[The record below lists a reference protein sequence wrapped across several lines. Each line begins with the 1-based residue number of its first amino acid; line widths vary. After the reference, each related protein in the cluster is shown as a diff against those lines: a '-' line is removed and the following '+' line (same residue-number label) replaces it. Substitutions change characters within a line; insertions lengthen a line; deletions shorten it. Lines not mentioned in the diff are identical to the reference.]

1 MTPSMMSSLSQSTAS
16 MITASSLSGGPHVPC
31 STPVTP
37 PNLDYLEKAFSKL
50 NNNNSGTNLSGG
62 ANNTATE
69 PSNSSNFL
77 VSNLNS
83 STSSTSST
91 PNSVNIS
98 LVDVDYG
105 GISGTASPNQ
115 SYQWVNRRLYFSK
128 IPFRSLLIIRFV
140 LKATANSNTNSSAMN
155 NANFPRTMPMQIR
168 TPPAMTSNASSAS
181 NNFNFTTSTTGKT
194 YNFY

>member
-1 MTPSMMSSLSQSTAS
+1 MMSSLSQSTAS

-50 NNNNSGTNLSGG
+50 NNNNNSGTNLSGG
-62 ANNTATE
+62 ANNTTTE
-69 PSNSSNFL
+69 PSSSNFL

-98 LVDVDYG
+98 LVDVDYS

-115 SYQWVNRRLYFSK
+115 SYQWVNRDTYFSK
-128 IPFRSLLIIRFV
+128 TPFRSLLIIRFL
-140 LKATANSNTNSSAMN
+140 LKGNCEHEHKQLSHEQCQFPKNHA
-155 NANFPRTMPMQIR
+155 NAN
-168 TPPAMTSNASSAS
+168 
-181 NNFNFTTSTTGKT
+181 
-194 YNFY
+194 

>member
-50 NNNNSGTNLSGG
+50 NNNNNNNSNNNSGTNLSS
-62 ANNTATE
+62 ANNTTTE
-69 PSNSSNFL
+69 PSSSNFL

-115 SYQWVNRRLYFSK
+115 SYQWVNRDTFFSK
-128 IPFRSLLIIRFV
+128 KYRLDLF
-140 LKATANSNTNSSAMN
+140 
-155 NANFPRTMPMQIR
+155 
-168 TPPAMTSNASSAS
+168 
-181 NNFNFTTSTTGKT
+181 
-194 YNFY
+194 

>member
-50 NNNNSGTNLSGG
+50 NNNSSGTNLSS
-62 ANNTATE
+62 ANNTTTE
-69 PSNSSNFL
+69 PQSSSNFL

-115 SYQWVNRRLYFSK
+115 SYQWVNKHVF
-128 IPFRSLLIIRFV
+128 
-140 LKATANSNTNSSAMN
+140 
-155 NANFPRTMPMQIR
+155 
-168 TPPAMTSNASSAS
+168 
-181 NNFNFTTSTTGKT
+181 
-194 YNFY
+194 